1 VFETAAGAEESNH
14 VAEEFIKNNPNV
26 ARLLKSKAEIIAVSV
41 GAHKA
46 K

>member
-1 VFETAAGAEESNH
+1 MKSLM
-14 VAEEFIKNNPNV
+14 AEEFIKNNQNE
-26 ARLLKSKAEIIAVSV
+26 AGLLKSKPEIIAGSV